1 MRTSHIVSV
10 GFNCTDEENADSLN
24 ILQRRGWSALRSKVE
39 EQTSDPNILS
49 KLRST
54 FEERFRY
61 DEHGIP
67 RVWKPE
73 DDIDAAFRKARD
85 QTLELVP
92 LYSRIQPQ
100 DSSLEFSLPSDTD
113 EAALASTGEPTFDF
127 PSTLIVFTESKQL
140 DLIAKF
146 RREADAYYVEAKRS
160 IVSSVSQVPMWIYM
174 LLVVLGWNEA
184 MAVLFNPLYF
194 TMLLMA
200 LGSAWAIIKMSLVGP
215 LLAVV
220 TTVTGEI
227 QRQANARLRDYFSQP
242 QLATPIAAQN
252 LTGALSHKRRDI
264 DDEHELNV
272 RSELS
277 PM

>member
-85 QTLELVP
+85 QVSTSLFTSRSLLIFQSKTLELVP

-200 LGSAWAIIKMSLVGP
+200 LGSA
-215 LLAVV
+215 
-220 TTVTGEI
+220 
-227 QRQANARLRDYFSQP
+227 
-242 QLATPIAAQN
+242 
-252 LTGALSHKRRDI
+252 
-264 DDEHELNV
+264 
-272 RSELS
+272 
-277 PM
+277 